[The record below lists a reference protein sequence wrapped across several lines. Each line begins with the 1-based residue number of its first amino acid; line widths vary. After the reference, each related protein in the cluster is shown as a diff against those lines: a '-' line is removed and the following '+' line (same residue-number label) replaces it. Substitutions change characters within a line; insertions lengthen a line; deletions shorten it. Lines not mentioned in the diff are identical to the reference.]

1 MMREMWA
8 SKIAKGTSKTGKGT
22 TSVVPYR
29 AAKDEA
35 LAAEGPAVL
44 RFII

>member
-22 TSVVPYR
+22 TSVVPLY
-29 AAKDEA
+29 AKKDAA
-35 LAAEGPAVL
+35 LAAGGHAPS
-44 RFII
+44 RFIL

>member
-8 SKIAKGTSKTGKGT
+8 SKIGKGT
-22 TSVVPYR
+22 TSVVPLC
-29 AAKDEA
+29 AKKDAA
-35 LAAEGPAVL
+35 LAAEGDPDHLFARS